1 MSKVPFFL
9 LLKKKR
15 CLDYKMPIFMLV
27 YLKFGEG
34 VFSIVGLVTSVND
47 VSFFFTWIRRMVYC
61 FLKSTVLKKGHG
73 SYFLFLVI
81 FLTAVYKN

>member
-1 MSKVPFFL
+1 
-9 LLKKKR
+9 
-15 CLDYKMPIFMLV
+15 MLV

-61 FLKSTVLKKGHG
+61 FVKSTVLKKGTWQ
-73 SYFLFLVI
+73 LFPLFSDI
-81 FLTAVYKN
+81 SNSSL